1 MCERERETERDRD
14 RERDREKGQRQEEGG
29 SLVLRSLI
37 ARESQQP
44 WIDREGASY
53 ELPMTLPQPVIA
65 EPFSFLIRTVC
76 RHSFFLETSIDQ
88 VCTEG

>member
-1 MCERERETERDRD
+1 MRP
-14 RERDREKGQRQEEGG
+14 
-29 SLVLRSLI
+29 LI

-76 RHSFFLETSIDQ
+76 RHSFFLEASIDQ
-88 VCTEG
+88 VCTERLDGIGEEFLGKGNFVRRVKTS